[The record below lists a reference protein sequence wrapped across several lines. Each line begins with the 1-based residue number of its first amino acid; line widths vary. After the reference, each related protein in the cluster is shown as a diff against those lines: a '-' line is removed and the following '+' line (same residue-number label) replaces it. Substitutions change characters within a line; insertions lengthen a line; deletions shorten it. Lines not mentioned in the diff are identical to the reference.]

1 MPYPS
6 NLPVTAFDG
15 VRRIASGAIIDVIHD
30 IQRYLT
36 RAADAG
42 VVVFDD
48 ATGERIELDWCS
60 PELQL
65 VAQLTAPRLAT
76 ALAAKPVTE
85 TPRGP
90 GRPRLGVVAREV
102 TLLPAHWS
110 WLNSQPGGASA
121 TLRKLV
127 DEAQKAQEIRD
138 SVRRSQEAAYRFM
151 VSTAAGL
158 PGYDE
163 ALRAMHAGDPSQFD
177 GSTSAWPED
186 VKLYARQLAFPAVSG

>member
-30 IQRYLT
+30 IQRYVVH
-36 RAADAG
+36 APDAG
-42 VVVFDD
+42 VAVFDD

-65 VAQLTAPRLAT
+65 VAQLTAPRLAAT
-76 ALAAKPVTE
+76 WTAKPAAE

-102 TLLPAHWS
+102 TLLPVHWS

-127 DEAQKAQEIRD
+127 DEAQKAQELRE

-151 VSTAAGL
+151 VFAAAGL

-177 GSTSAWPED
+177 GSTSAWPDD
-186 VKLYARQLAFPAVSG
+186 VRLYARQLAFPVTSV

>member
-15 VRRIASGAIIDVIHD
+15 VRRVAAGVLIDVISD
-30 IQRYLT
+30 IQRYLA
-36 RAADAG
+36 RAPEAG

-48 ATGERIELDWCS
+48 TTGECVDLDWAV
-60 PELQL
+60 PEFHL

-76 ALAAKPVTE
+76 AWPAQPE

-102 TLLPAHWS
+102 TLLPVHWA
-110 WLNSQPGGASA
+110 WLNAQPGGASA

-127 DEAQKAQEIRD
+127 E
-138 SVRRSQEAAYRFM
+138 
-151 VSTAAGL
+151 
-158 PGYDE
+158 
-163 ALRAMHAGDPSQFD
+163 
-177 GSTSAWPED
+177 
-186 VKLYARQLAFPAVSG
+186 

>member
-30 IQRYLT
+30 IQRYLA
-36 RAADAG
+36 RAPDAG
-42 VVVFDD
+42 VAVFDD
-48 ATGERIELDWCS
+48 ATGERIELDWSS

-76 ALAAKPVTE
+76 AWTATPATE

-102 TLLPAHWS
+102 TLLPVHWS

-127 DEAQKAQEIRD
+127 DEAQKVQEIRE

-151 VSTAAGL
+151 VFAAAGL

-163 ALRAMHAGDPSQFD
+163 ALRAMHAGDPFQFD

-186 VKLYARQLAFPAVSG
+186 VRLYARQLAFPVITA

>member
-15 VRRIASGAIIDVIHD
+15 VRRIAAGALIDVISD
-30 IQRYLT
+30 IQRYLA
-36 RAADAG
+36 RAPEAG
-42 VVVFDD
+42 VAVFDD
-48 ATGERIELDWCS
+48 ATGDRIDLDWSS
-60 PELQL
+60 PELHL

-76 ALAAKPVTE
+76 AWMAKPETE
-85 TPRGP
+85 APRGP

-110 WLNSQPGGASA
+110 WLNGQPGGASA
-121 TLRKLV
+121 TLRRLV
-127 DEAQKAQEIRD
+127 DEAQKAQEVRE

-151 VSTAAGL
+151 LFAASGL

-163 ALRAMHAGDPSQFD
+163 ALRAMHAGDASQFD
-177 GSTSAWPED
+177 GSTAAWPED
-186 VKLYARQLAFPAVSG
+186 VRLYARQLAFPVIPF